1 MSQAEFV
8 DGSVEGRA
16 VTSDGAERPAFLI
29 GLIGSGIQ
37 ASRTPRLHEDE
48 GVAWGLL

>member
-29 GLIGSGIQ
+29 GLIGVGHPGVPHA
-37 ASRTPRLHEDE
+37 ASAR
-48 GVAWGLL
+48 A